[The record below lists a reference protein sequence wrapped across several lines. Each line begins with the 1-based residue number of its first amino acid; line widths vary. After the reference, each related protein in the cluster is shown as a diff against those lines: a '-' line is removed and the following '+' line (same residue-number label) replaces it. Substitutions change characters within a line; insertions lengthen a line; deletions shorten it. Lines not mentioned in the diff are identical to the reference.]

1 MRLRD
6 YSTAGIIVRVSLTCR
21 KMHAADVS
29 DAFHM
34 LGDFLREDEHYL
46 ASSQAY
52 GDLGLQGLNNAL
64 DIFLEHPELGFV
76 WMAYDEDGVAGI
88 CVVCYAIST
97 SMGSVVAKLDD
108 VSVKPDRRGKG
119 TGSEMLNQLKEQ
131 LRREAVTRIDVAV
144 HLQNPEARRF
154 YEKAGFVAL
163 NEERLSCLIL
173 NSNHGSYG
181 LKSGFYPCNLWLGFI
196 QVSDFFEVFREGHH
210 PTRSLRP
217 VEILR
222 RN

>member
-1 MRLRD
+1 M
-6 YSTAGIIVRVSLTCR
+6 TCR
-21 KMHAADVS
+21 KMGAADVA

-34 LGDFLREDEHYL
+34 LSDFLGEDEHYL

-64 DIFLEHPELGFV
+64 DLFLEHPELGFV
-76 WMAYDEDGVAGI
+76 WMAYDENGVAGI

-119 TGSEMLNQLKEQ
+119 TGSQMLNQLKEQ
-131 LRREAVTRIDVAV
+131 LRREMVTRIDVAV

-163 NEERLSCLIL
+163 NEERLSCLI
-173 NSNHGSYG
+173 
-181 LKSGFYPCNLWLGFI
+181 
-196 QVSDFFEVFREGHH
+196 
-210 PTRSLRP
+210 
-217 VEILR
+217 
-222 RN
+222 